1 MKNYLILVGMI
12 MFCAFIEIFINN
24 QKSALKFIEKNITQY
39 KQSFSDNKQ
48 ILENSFIEVDKEKNK
63 QRYRL
68 LTIQILL
75 WSSPILIFILLLVTN
90 IEITSKY
97 IYKIYNF
104 LFDNSLMRM
113 ILQIL

>member
-1 MKNYLILVGMI
+1 M
-12 MFCAFIEIFINN
+12 
-24 QKSALKFIEKNITQY
+24 KFIEKNITQY

-48 ILENSFIEVDKEKNK
+48 ILENSFIEVDKEKNN

-75 WSSPILIFILLLVTN
+75 WLSPILIFILLIVTN

-97 IYKIYNF
+97 IIYIF